1 MNNLKFSNFQLSKYH
16 FIFPNV
22 IIWKCQRC
30 TLCCKDS
37 FKHIRHIK
45 LLRQEGIALSRK
57 IKIPI
62 ERFTIPT
69 LDKIYSHE
77 ILKNNGKCIFLKDDV
92 CKIYD
97 SRPLVCR
104 FYPFEMKLIEKD
116 VYQILFSGKECNAI
130 DKGEKLNETF
140 FRELAKNALKH
151 FTD

>member
-1 MNNLKFSNFQLSKYH
+1 MNNLKFSSFQLSKYH
-16 FIFPNV
+16 FIYPNE

-37 FKHIRHIK
+37 CKHIRHIK
-45 LLRQEGIALSRK
+45 LLKQECITLSRK

-62 ERFTIPT
+62 EKFTVPT
-69 LDKIYSHE
+69 LDKTYSHE
-77 ILKNNGKCIFLKDDV
+77 ILKDNGKCIFLKDNI

-104 FYPFEMKLIEKD
+104 FYPFEMKLID
-116 VYQILFSGKECNAI
+116 VNVYQILYSDKECSTIN
-130 DKGEKLNETF
+130 KGKKLNEPF
-140 FRELAKNALKH
+140 FRDLATNALKY

>member
-1 MNNLKFSNFQLSKYH
+1 MNNLKFSSFQLSTYH
-16 FIFPNV
+16 FIYPNE

-37 FKHIRHIK
+37 SKHIRHIK
-45 LLRQEGIALSRK
+45 LLKEEGITLSRK

-62 ERFTIPT
+62 EKFTVPT

-77 ILKNNGKCIFLKDDV
+77 ILKDNGKCIFLKDNM

-104 FYPFEMKLIEKD
+104 FYPFEMKLIEVN
-116 VYQILFSGKECNAI
+116 VYQILYSGKECSKIN
-130 DKGEKLNETF
+130 KGKKLNEAF
-140 FRELAKNALKH
+140 FRNLATNALKY
-151 FTD
+151 FKD